1 MGITL
6 CPNHGESGI
15 AHVCSHIH
23 SAVTAYSPVTEFEV
37 WECYIVDDIRM
48 TDWLCAQCL
57 ETLRRRGLPDTGFLC
72 ESEEDDAMLERVF
85 EQVKDANSAVCS
97 LCLKECIAMGRAGG
111 EH

>member
-1 MGITL
+1 MGKTR
-6 CPNHGESGI
+6 CPKHGDSGI

-23 SAVTAYSPVTEFEV
+23 STVTAYSPVNEFEV
-37 WECYIVDDIRM
+37 WEYYIVDDIRI
-48 TDWLCAQCL
+48 TNWLCAQCL
-57 ETLRRRGLPDTGFLC
+57 EALRSNGLPDAGFSC

-85 EQVKDANSAVCS
+85 ERVEEANSAVCG